1 VATPRE
7 RSVGGCSITSAEMTE
22 QRYDPKQIE
31 PRWQAVWAQERTWEV
46 SNEPA
51 GMNGAPG
58 SATNSPSPSSQH
70 PKSYVLEMLPYPS
83 GEPHIGHLKVYSV
96 GDAIA
101 HFHRRLGHRVL
112 HPMGYDAFGL
122 PAENHA
128 INTGVNPRESTAA
141 SIASFQRQ
149 FREWGISIDWSRE
162 LATHEPSYYRWT
174 QWIFLQLLH
183 AGLAYR
189 KEAAV
194 KWCPNDQT
202 VLANEQVV
210 DGCCERCG
218 AEVEIRQLE
227 QWFLRITDYAER
239 LLGDL
244 DGIEWPEHVKT
255 MQRNWI
261 GRSEGAEV
269 MFSCEDLD
277 PARVGGIPI
286 DYPVFTT
293 RPDTLFGATF
303 FVMAPEHPD
312 VLRLAEGTEH
322 EQAVR
327 EYVNQA
333 LTESN
338 EERGAVDK
346 PKTGV
351 ALGRTVTNPVNGEQ
365 IPMYVA
371 DYVLMEYGTGA
382 IMAVPAHDER
392 DYAFA
397 RAKGLPIR
405 RVIAGASDFPPADF
419 SLTEP
424 SPESGSDSSSQSGAD
439 PASITAAW
447 ERSDRSLPYTGDG
460 PLVNSD
466 PRFDGMNNRE
476 ALAAIVQWLDREGK
490 GHASVNYRLRDWL
503 VSRQRYWGCPIPV
516 VYCERCGMVPVP
528 EEQLPV
534 ELPEIEDYAPR
545 GRSPLAAATDWV
557 TTRCPSCDG
566 EARRETDTMDTFVDS
581 SWYFLRYCDA
591 ANDEAAWD
599 PAVLRKWMPVDQ
611 YIGGVEHAI
620 LHLMYARFFT
630 KALADL
636 GHLDFQEPFQ
646 ALFTQGMVTK
656 DGAKMSKSRGNV
668 VSPASIVE
676 RYGADTARCYI
687 LFIAPPDQDADWS
700 DDGVEGVHR
709 FLSRLWRLAAE
720 VGGTPS
726 RLREGADGR
735 MRPSED
741 SPHAA
746 SPAGPHAALPQ
757 SAHAPTGTAIEGDD
771 LELLRKT
778 HWAIDKVS
786 TDLRRFA
793 FNTAIAAVMEL
804 LNECSRLREQ
814 ASTVALSFALSTAA
828 SLLFPFAPHLG
839 AEVYERLTGERVWE
853 QPWPQADPAL
863 LERDEYELVCQVNG
877 KLRDRVSAPADASP
891 EQLKELC
898 RAAPNVRAHLDGK
911 EVVKEIVVPGKLVN
925 LVVR

>member
-1 VATPRE
+1 MA
-7 RSVGGCSITSAEMTE
+7 E
-22 QRYDPKQIE
+22 QRYDPQEIE
-31 PRWQAVWAQERTWEV
+31 PRWQAVWAAERTWEV
-46 SNEPA
+46 SNDPPGSGGEGAAYA
-51 GMNGAPG
+51 GGGSGARGNGAHPPQ
-58 SATNSPSPSSQH
+58 PS
-70 PKSYVLEMLPYPS
+70 KSYVLEMLPYPS
-83 GEPHIGHLKVYSV
+83 GEPHIGHLKVYAV

-128 INTGVNPRESTAA
+128 IKTGVNPRESTAV

-149 FREWGISIDWSRE
+149 FRSWGISIDWSRE

-194 KWCPNDQT
+194 KWCPTDQT

-210 DGCCERCG
+210 DGHCERCG
-218 AEVEIRQLE
+218 AEVELRQLE

-269 MFSCEDLD
+269 TFRCADLD
-277 PARVGGIPI
+277 PAHPV

-312 VLRLAEGTEH
+312 VQRLAEGTEH
-322 EQAVR
+322 ERAVR
-327 EYVNQA
+327 EYVNHV
-333 LTESN
+333 LTESS
-338 EERGAVDK
+338 EERGDVER

-351 ALGRTVTNPVNGEQ
+351 ALGRTVTNPVNGEE

-382 IMAVPAHDER
+382 IMAVPGHDER
-392 DYAFA
+392 DHAFA
-397 RAKGLPIR
+397 RAHGLPIR
-405 RVIAGASDFPPADF
+405 RVIEGSPAEGGD
-419 SLTEP
+419 EQ
-424 SPESGSDSSSQSGAD
+424 G
-439 PASITAAW
+439 
-447 ERSDRSLPYTGDG
+447 LPYTGDG
-460 PLVNSD
+460 PLVDSD
-466 PRFDGMNNRE
+466 PRFNGKGNRE
-476 ALAAIVQWLDREGK
+476 ALAEIVQWLDREGK

-503 VSRQRYWGCPIPV
+503 ISRQRYWGCPIPV
-516 VYCERCGMVPVP
+516 LYCEQCGMVPVP

-534 ELPEIEDYAPR
+534 VLPEIEDYAPR
-545 GRSPLAAATDWV
+545 GRSPLAAAEEWV
-557 TTRCPSCDG
+557 SAECPACG
-566 EARRETDTMDTFVDS
+566 GAARRETDTMDTFVDS

-599 PAVLRKWMPVDQ
+599 PAVLRRWMPVDQ

-646 ALFTQGMVTK
+646 ALFTQGMITK

-676 RYGADTARCYI
+676 RYGADTARCYT

-700 DDGVEGVHR
+700 DDGVEGMYR
-709 FLSRLWRLAAE
+709 FLGRLWRLAAE
-720 VGGTPS
+720 VAERGERAEEAVPED
-726 RLREGADGR
+726 EG
-735 MRPSED
+735 P
-741 SPHAA
+741 
-746 SPAGPHAALPQ
+746 
-757 SAHAPTGTAIEGDD
+757 D
-771 LELLRKT
+771 LELLRKA

-804 LNECSRLREQ
+804 LNECSRLRAQ
-814 ASTVALSFALSTAA
+814 AAGTTLRFALSTAA
-828 SLLFPFAPHLG
+828 SLLFPFAPHVG
-839 AEVYERLTGERVWE
+839 ADIYDRLNSGQRVWE

-863 LERDEYELVCQVNG
+863 LEREVYELVCQVNG
-877 KLRDRVSAPADASP
+877 KLRDRVQAPTDATP

-898 RAAPNVRAHLDGK
+898 RAAPNVQTHLDGK
-911 EVVKEIVVPGKLVN
+911 EILKEIVVPGKLVN